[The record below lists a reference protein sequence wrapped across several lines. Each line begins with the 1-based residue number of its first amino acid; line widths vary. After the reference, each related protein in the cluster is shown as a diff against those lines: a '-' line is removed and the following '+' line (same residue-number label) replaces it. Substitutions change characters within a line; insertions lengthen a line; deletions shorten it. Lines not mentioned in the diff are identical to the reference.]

1 MISTNLQGVA
11 ELVSRRARR
20 QGFVVP
26 HEVREELSQA
36 GVPESM
42 WKDVIALARP
52 TLSYRKGRYYY
63 SPPVSDRVRREQT
76 QQRDVLKVIR
86 RLIRHHRKEAQ
97 EFERRGEDRYD
108 FVQTIKVITEDN
120 RELTL
125 ISRDLSSTGIRLVG
139 THRLLGQKVRVLI
152 PRPGSIEPWTFLVR
166 ILWTCAVGE
175 DLVENGGTFLEVS
188 ASDTAD
194 KESD

>member
-11 ELVSRRARR
+11 ELVTRRARR
-20 QGFVVP
+20 QGFVIP
-26 HEVREELSQA
+26 QEVREELTLA

-52 TLSYRKGRYYY
+52 TLSFKKGRYYY
-63 SPPVSDRVRREQT
+63 APPVSERVRREQT
-76 QQRDVLKVIR
+76 QQRDVVKVVR
-86 RLIRHHRKEAQ
+86 QLIRHHRREAK

-108 FVQTIKVITEDN
+108 FVQTVKVITEDD

-139 THRLLGQKVRVLI
+139 THRLLGQKVCVKI
-152 PRPGSIEPWTFLVR
+152 PRPGSDEPWSFIVR

-175 DLVENGGTFLEVS
+175 DLVENGGSFLEVR
-188 ASDTAD
+188 APDHED
-194 KESD
+194 

>member
-11 ELVSRRARR
+11 ELVTRRARR

-26 HEVREELSQA
+26 QEVREELTLA

-52 TLSYRKGRYYY
+52 TLTLKKGRYYY

-76 QQRDVLKVIR
+76 QQRDVIKVIR
-86 RLIRHHRKEAQ
+86 QLIRAHRKEAK

-108 FVQTIKVITEDN
+108 FVQTVKVITEDE

-139 THRLLGQKVRVLI
+139 THRLLGQKVCVQI
-152 PRPGSIEPWTFLVR
+152 PRPACDEPYTFIVR

-175 DLVENGGTFLEVS
+175 DLVENGGSFLEVRGG
-188 ASDTAD
+188 AGDHED
-194 KESD
+194 

>member
-11 ELVSRRARR
+11 ELVTRRARR

-26 HEVREELSQA
+26 QEVREELTLA

-52 TLSYRKGRYYY
+52 TLSFKKGRYYY
-63 SPPVSDRVRREQT
+63 SPPVSERVRREQT
-76 QQRDVLKVIR
+76 QQRDVVKVIR
-86 RLIRHHRKEAQ
+86 QLIRHHRREAK

-108 FVQTIKVITEDN
+108 FVQTVKVLTEDN

-139 THRLLGQKVRVLI
+139 THRLLGQKVCVRI
-152 PRPGSIEPWTFLVR
+152 PRPGADEPWSFIVR

-175 DLVENGGTFLEVS
+175 DLVENGGSFLEVR
-188 ASDTAD
+188 APDHED
-194 KESD
+194 

>member
-42 WKDVIALARP
+42 WKDVVALARP

-63 SPPVSDRVRREQT
+63 SPPVSDRVRQEQT

-97 EFERRGEDRYD
+97 EFERRGEDRFD
-108 FVQTIKVITEDN
+108 FVQTIKVITEDH

-194 KESD
+194 AAD